1 MLLLTEMKYKFQNGV
16 EEDEQQ
22 SVKELEKSK
31 ETYTKQTLDNIMSD
45 LSGVVVLVVVVHD
58 WTGREEIP

>member
-45 LSGVVVLVVVVHD
+45 LSRVVVLLVVVHD